1 MYIVKKKATVEE
13 KPKSLTQSQSSLGV
27 DTSVAKN
34 PNFLP
39 ASIGQTL
46 KYGNKELKYLGL
58 IQEKKET
65 ISRIQ
70 TASNLTSEAQDTMGQ
85 TGAVST
91 FEYKDT
97 KTGLT
102 QKFIMTPRY
111 YQSVEAKDDGDG
123 LYEFRPL
130 NQVSKLYSE
139 VQKVEIKEGNHSGQ
153 FLITFE
159 QKEAVNLT
167 DPEYNQVTA
176 RRVVAAVELSEVS
189 DFVKFDVT
197 LNEIPVANYKEER
210 KNKEFYQ
217 KQKDAERGKDVVI
230 DWEFL
235 GKFDTDSNL
244 WYNSNGLDMH
254 QKKLWQRKDY

>member
-1 MYIVKKKATVEE
+1 LDEDHHVYIVKKKATIEE

-130 NQVSKLYSE
+130 N
-139 VQKVEIKEGNHSGQ
+139 
-153 FLITFE
+153 
-159 QKEAVNLT
+159 
-167 DPEYNQVTA
+167 
-176 RRVVAAVELSEVS
+176 
-189 DFVKFDVT
+189 
-197 LNEIPVANYKEER
+197 
-210 KNKEFYQ
+210 
-217 KQKDAERGKDVVI
+217 
-230 DWEFL
+230 
-235 GKFDTDSNL
+235 
-244 WYNSNGLDMH
+244 
-254 QKKLWQRKDY
+254 